1 MFERASGC
9 KTKLCLVGL
18 LNREIKTA
26 QLQNTLLSWFKIKLA
41 NAEEELHTSQ
51 ISIATTTSIM
61 KQTWLINEY
70 HQLINGNIK
79 PITSRPSRCEVA
91 KHLITNSSK

>member
-1 MFERASGC
+1 MVFINNVIS
-9 KTKLCLVGL
+9 
-18 LNREIKTA
+18 NQYHHI
-26 QLQNTLLSWFKIKLA
+26 SIKIKLA

-79 PITSRPSRCEVA
+79 PKRCKSTGSQATKVKMMNLGSEN
-91 KHLITNSSK
+91 T

>member
-1 MFERASGC
+1 MKIQKKKSYYKDYSKC
-9 KTKLCLVGL
+9 PK
-18 LNREIKTA
+18 I